1 MENFTPL
8 ELFNKIYK
16 YLEKSLFD
24 GYRVI
29 VPSMIRGERFVIL
42 YYEYPIISF
51 YLLNNNLY
59 YSIDTDKF
67 SEIKTIKDIDCALYK
82 CGHRLH
88 DGNFSLFLKCNLI

>member
-16 YLEKSLFD
+16 YLEKSLFY

-29 VPSMIRGERFVIL
+29 APSMNRGKRLVIL
-42 YYEYPIISF
+42 CYGHPIISF

-59 YSIDTDKF
+59 YSISTDGF

-82 CGHRLH
+82 CNYCLC
-88 DGNFSLFLKCNLI
+88 DINFSLFLKCNLI